1 MLGVVLIAKEER
13 DHAADFLYAKPV
25 LREQV
30 VTAKLLAGLVNLLI
44 LNAVTFVTSIISIG
58 SYNEGDM
65 LVDRVLMLMVALL
78 ILQVLFLC
86 LGAALGALLK
96 TAKLA
101 TSAATAIIL
110 GTFFLSAAIDIDHRI
125 QSLHFLTP
133 FKYFDANDLLLGGK
147 LPVWTSLL
155 TLVISAIALVVAYI
169 AFKRRDLAV

>member
-1 MLGVVLIAKEER
+1 
-13 DHAADFLYAKPV
+13 
-25 LREQV
+25 
-30 VTAKLLAGLVNLLI
+30 
-44 LNAVTFVTSIISIG
+44 
-58 SYNEGDM
+58 
-65 LVDRVLMLMVALL
+65 MLMVALL

-133 FKYFDANDLLLGGK
+133 FKYFDANDLLLGGR
-147 LPVWTSLL
+147 LPVWTSML
-155 TLVISAIALVVAYI
+155 TLVISAIALAVAYI